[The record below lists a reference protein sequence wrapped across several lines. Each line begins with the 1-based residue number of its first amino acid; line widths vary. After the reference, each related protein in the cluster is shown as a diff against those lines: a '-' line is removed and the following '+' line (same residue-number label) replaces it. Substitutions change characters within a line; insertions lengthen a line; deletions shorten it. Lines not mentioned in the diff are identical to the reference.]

1 MTEDRLAPPTFD
13 PADAA
18 AAAARFAATAPA
30 DVHYALVDSPVG
42 TLVAAATPRG
52 LAALSYE
59 DHSGGADAVL
69 DWLSAKLS
77 PRMLEAPARLDD
89 VRRELDEYFEG
100 RRRDF
105 DLPIDWT
112 LTSPF
117 GRRVL
122 KATAAIPFG
131 RVSTYGEMAAQGRQP
146 QGLTRRRPRAR
157 RQPDPHRRA
166 LPSRDRRERPAH
178 RLHRRAATARWRCW
192 RSRGSSW
199 RARPWRRPPAARTG
213 PRSRRDPRSRPGPR
227 RPRPT
232 PPRGPRRR
240 GPRASGAGR
249 RSSPARGAGSRRPSG
264 RRSGA
269 STRTHLDRAEAGGS
283 QRAGEH
289 AGGAEAERAGLTRD
303 RRAEPGATADDA
315 HRHAEEAVA
324 VGRGEDDRGQPPAGS
339 AARGARSPARR
350 AARAGT

>member
-59 DHSGGADAVL
+59 DHAGGTDAII
-69 DWLSAKLS
+69 DWLAAKLS

-105 DLPIDWT
+105 GLPIDWT

-131 RVSTYGEMAAQGRQP
+131 RVSTYGEMASQAGNP
-146 QGLTRRRPRAR
+146 KASRAAG
-157 RQPDPHRRA
+157 RA
-166 LPSRDRRERPAH
+166 LGSNPIPIVVPCH
-178 RLHRRAATARWRCW
+178 RVI
-192 RSRGSSW
+192 
-199 RARPWRRPPAARTG
+199 
-213 PRSRRDPRSRPGPR
+213 
-227 RPRPT
+227 
-232 PPRGPRRR
+232 
-240 GPRASGAGR
+240 GAG
-249 RSSPARGAGSRRPSG
+249 G
-264 RRSGA
+264 RLTGY
-269 STRTHLDRAEAGGS
+269 TGGLY
-283 QRAGEH
+283 RKVALLEIEGVV
-289 AGGAEAERAGLTRD
+289 L
-303 RRAEPGATADDA
+303 PG
-315 HRHAEEAVA
+315 
-324 VGRGEDDRGQPPAGS
+324 
-339 AARGARSPARR
+339 
-350 AARAGT
+350 